1 MGRALHWESIGFV
14 RVGVEKRG
22 HAWSHQLRA
31 SSSCYVA
38 GERRVTCPSPQAKCQ
53 IPQKP
58 LSPGIKI
65 PRYYITAAN
74 RWWCLCATVL
84 QHTTTLCIIILDGPF
99 LSKIRVLPLSTYSYI
114 FLPSIYKKTKPYYLF
129 LLTCKTSISTAY
141 YHLPLAISLDM
152 QGVHLSSPLS
162 FAIKVH

>member
-99 LSKIRVLPLSTYSYI
+99 LSKIRVLPLSTYI
-114 FLPSIYKKTKPYYLF
+114 FLPSIYKKLNPTTYFSYMQDF
-129 LLTCKTSISTAY
+129 HRS
-141 YHLPLAISLDM
+141 SL
-152 QGVHLSSPLS
+152 LS
-162 FAIKVH
+162 FTTSNFSWHARCPPQQSTIICN